1 MNLKDRIYIAGHQGL
16 VGSALVRNLRA
27 KGFTQILTQDR
38 SKLNLLN
45 QAAVNRFFEESKIDY
60 VFVAAAKVGGIL
72 ANSSYPADFIYE
84 NLTIATNIIHAAYEN
99 KVKKLLY
106 LGSSCIY
113 PKDCPQPIRE
123 EHLLSGPL
131 EPTNEAYAIAKI
143 AGLKLCEFYRS
154 QYGQN
159 FISAMPTNLYG
170 PFDNFHPQ
178 NSHVLPALIRRFHE
192 AKQSNAKQV
201 TVWGSG
207 KPVRELLFVDDLAEG
222 LAILMEKYESGEV
235 VNVGTG
241 QGLTI
246 SQIANQVKEVIGF
259 KGSLIFDKT
268 KPDGTPK
275 KVLNIDKIS
284 RLGWVPSTS
293 LDKGIRLTYEWALKN
308 NIFNTSELKIISH
321 SSNSSKVIGQC

>member
-1 MNLKDRIYIAGHQGL
+1 MNLEDRIYIAGHQGL
-16 VGSALVRNLRA
+16 VGSSIVRNLTA
-27 KGFTQILTQDR
+27 KGFNHLITASR
-38 SKLNLLN
+38 SQLNLLN
-45 QAAVNRFFEESKIDY
+45 QSEVEKFFAENAIDY

-84 NLTIATNIIHAAYEN
+84 NLTIATNIIHAAYKN

-113 PKDCPQPIRE
+113 PKECTQPMKE
-123 EHLLSGPL
+123 EYLLSGPL

-159 FISAMPTNLYG
+159 FIAAMPTNLYG

-192 AKQSNAKQV
+192 AKESEAKQV

-207 KPVRELLFVDDLAEG
+207 KPLRELLFVDDLAEA
-222 LAILMEKYESGEV
+222 LWVLMEKYESGEV
-235 VNVGTG
+235 INIGTG
-241 QGLTI
+241 QGLSI
-246 SQIANQVKEVIGF
+246 SEIANRVKEVVGF
-259 KGSLIFDKT
+259 KGAIVFDKT
-268 KPDGTPK
+268 KPDGTLR
-275 KVLNIDKIS
+275 KVLNVDKIS
-284 RLGWVPSTS
+284 KLGWKALTQ
-293 LDKGIRLTYEWALKN
+293 LDKGIKITYQWALENGVFSTENYK
-308 NIFNTSELKIISH
+308 SDPPSLR
-321 SSNSSKVIGQC
+321 KVASVGHC

>member
-123 EHLLSGPL
+123 EHLLCGPL

-201 TVWGSG
+201 IVWGSG

-222 LAILMEKYESGEV
+222 LAILMEKYESGEI

-259 KGSLIFDKT
+259 KGTLIFDKT

>member
-123 EHLLSGPL
+123 EHLLCGPL

-246 SQIANQVKEVIGF
+246 SQIANHVKEVIGF

>member
-1 MNLKDRIYIAGHQGL
+1 MNPNSRIYIAGHRGL
-16 VGSALVRNLRA
+16 VGSALMRA
-27 KGFTQILTQDR
+27 LSAQGFKNIITASR
-38 SKLNLLN
+38 SELNLLD
-45 QAAVNRFFEESKIDY
+45 QDAVNQFFKNQKIDY
-60 VFVAAAKVGGIL
+60 TIVAAAKVGGII
-72 ANSSYPADFIYE
+72 ANSSFPADFLYE
-84 NLTIATNIIHAAYEN
+84 NLTIATNVIHAAYKH

-113 PKDCPQPIRE
+113 PKACPQPIKE
-123 EHLLSGPL
+123 EYLLSGPL

-159 FISAMPTNLYG
+159 FIAAMPTNLYG

-192 AKQSNAKQV
+192 AKMVGAESV
-201 TVWGSG
+201 VVWGSG
-207 KPVRELLFVDDLAEG
+207 KPVRELLYSEDLANA
-222 LAILMEKYESGEV
+222 LIILMQKYNSDEV
-235 VNVGTG
+235 INVGTG

-246 SQIANQVKEVIGF
+246 AEIAYQVKEVVGF
-259 KGSLIFDKT
+259 EGSVVFDKS

-284 RLGWVPSTS
+284 RLGWKPTVPLKEGISRAYQWAVETDVLTPAENKLKVAS
-293 LDKGIRLTYEWALKN
+293 LG
-308 NIFNTSELKIISH
+308 
-321 SSNSSKVIGQC
+321 

>member
-1 MNLKDRIYIAGHQGL
+1 MNPNSRIYIAGNRGL
-16 VGSALVRNLRA
+16 VGSALMRA
-27 KGFTQILTQDR
+27 LSAQGFKNIITASR
-38 SKLNLLN
+38 SELNLLD
-45 QAAVNRFFEESKIDY
+45 QDAVNQFFKNQKIDY
-60 VFVAAAKVGGIL
+60 TIVAAAKVGGII
-72 ANSSYPADFIYE
+72 ANSSFPADFLYE
-84 NLTIATNIIHAAYEN
+84 NLTIATNVIHAAYKH

-113 PKDCPQPIRE
+113 PKACPQPIKE
-123 EHLLSGPL
+123 EYLLSGPL

-159 FISAMPTNLYG
+159 FIAAMPTNLYG

-192 AKQSNAKQV
+192 AKMVGAESV
-201 TVWGSG
+201 VVWGSG
-207 KPVRELLFVDDLAEG
+207 KPVRELLYSEDLANA
-222 LAILMEKYESGEV
+222 LIILMQKYNSDEV
-235 VNVGTG
+235 INVGTG

-246 SQIANQVKEVIGF
+246 AEIAYQVKEVVGF
-259 KGSLIFDKT
+259 EGSVVFDKS

-284 RLGWVPSTS
+284 RLGWKPTVPLKEGISRAYQWAVENDVLTPAENKLKVAS
-293 LDKGIRLTYEWALKN
+293 LG
-308 NIFNTSELKIISH
+308 
-321 SSNSSKVIGQC
+321 

>member
-178 NSHVLPALIRRFHE
+178 NSHVLPALIRRVHE

-246 SQIANQVKEVIGF
+246 SQIANHVKEVIGF

-284 RLGWVPSTS
+284 QLGWVPSTS

>member
-16 VGSALVRNLRA
+16 VGSAIVRNLKA
-27 KGFTQILTQDR
+27 KGFKNIITAER
-38 SKLNLLN
+38 SQLNLLD
-45 QAAVNRFFEESKIDY
+45 QTAVQEFFKENNFDY
-60 VFVAAAKVGGIL
+60 VLVAAAKVGGIL

-84 NLTIATNIIHAAYEN
+84 NLTIATHVIHSAYQS

-113 PKDCPQPIRE
+113 PKDCPQPMKE
-123 EHLLSGPL
+123 EHLLTGPL

-159 FISAMPTNLYG
+159 FIAAMPTNLYG

-192 AKQSNAKQV
+192 AKETGAKQV

-207 KPVRELLFVDDLAEG
+207 RPIRELLFVDDLAEA
-222 LAILMEKYESGEV
+222 LVLLMEKYESGEV
-235 VNVGTG
+235 INVGTG
-241 QGLTI
+241 QGYTI
-246 SQIANQVKEVIGF
+246 AEIANQVREVVGF
-259 KGSLIFDKT
+259 EGAIVFDKT

-275 KVLNIDKIS
+275 KVLNIEKIS
-284 RLGWVPSTS
+284 SLGWKPSTP
-293 LDKGIRLTYEWALKN
+293 LKEGILTTYQWALKN
-308 NIFNTSELKIISH
+308 GVFNLP
-321 SSNSSKVIGQC
+321 SSKQALPTNSKPTTVGRC

>member
-201 TVWGSG
+201 IVWGSG

-259 KGSLIFDKT
+259 KGTLIFDKT

>member
-1 MNLKDRIYIAGHQGL
+1 MNLEDRIYIAGHQGL
-16 VGSALVRNLRA
+16 VGSSIVRNLTS
-27 KGFTQILTQDR
+27 KGFTHLITANR
-38 SKLNLLN
+38 SQLNLLN
-45 QAAVNRFFEESKIDY
+45 QSEVEKFFAKNAIDY

-84 NLTIATNIIHAAYEN
+84 NLTIATNIIHTAYKN

-113 PKDCPQPIRE
+113 PKECPQPMKE
-123 EHLLSGPL
+123 EHLLAGPL

-159 FISAMPTNLYG
+159 FIAAMPTNLYG

-192 AKQSNAKQV
+192 AKESGAKQV

-207 KPVRELLFVDDLAEG
+207 KPLRELLFVDDLAEA
-222 LAILMEKYESGEV
+222 LWVLMENYESGEV
-235 VNVGTG
+235 INVGTG
-241 QGLTI
+241 QGLSI
-246 SQIANQVKEVIGF
+246 SEIANRVKEVVGF
-259 KGSLIFDKT
+259 KGAIVFDKT
-268 KPDGTPK
+268 KPDGTQR

-284 RLGWVPSTS
+284 KLGWKATTQ
-293 LDKGIRLTYEWALKN
+293 LDKGIEITYQWALENGVFSIENYK
-308 NIFNTSELKIISH
+308 SPPPSLR
-321 SSNSSKVIGQC
+321 KVASLGRC

>member
-1 MNLKDRIYIAGHQGL
+1 MNPNSRIYIAGHRGL
-16 VGSALVRNLRA
+16 VGSALMRA
-27 KGFTQILTQDR
+27 LSAQGFKNIITASR
-38 SKLNLLN
+38 SELNLLD
-45 QAAVNRFFEESKIDY
+45 QDAVNQFFKNQKIDY
-60 VFVAAAKVGGIL
+60 TIVAAAKVGGII
-72 ANSSYPADFIYE
+72 ANSSFPADFLYE
-84 NLTIATNIIHAAYEN
+84 NLTIATNVIHAAYKH

-113 PKDCPQPIRE
+113 PKACPQPIKE
-123 EHLLSGPL
+123 EYLLSGPL

-159 FISAMPTNLYG
+159 FIAAMPTNLYG

-192 AKQSNAKQV
+192 AKMVGAESV
-201 TVWGSG
+201 VVWGSG
-207 KPVRELLFVDDLAEG
+207 KPVRELLYSEDLANA
-222 LAILMEKYESGEV
+222 LIILMQKYNSDEV
-235 VNVGTG
+235 INVGTG

-246 SQIANQVKEVIGF
+246 AEIAYQVKEVVGF
-259 KGSLIFDKT
+259 EGSVVFDKS

-284 RLGWVPSTS
+284 RLGWKPTVPLKEGISRAYQWAVENDVLTPAENKLKVAS
-293 LDKGIRLTYEWALKN
+293 LG
-308 NIFNTSELKIISH
+308 
-321 SSNSSKVIGQC
+321 

>member
-27 KGFTQILTQDR
+27 KGFTQILTADR

-45 QAAVNRFFEESKIDY
+45 QAAVNHFFEESKIDY

-84 NLTIATNIIHAAYEN
+84 NLTIATNIIHAAYQN

-113 PKDCPQPIRE
+113 PKDCPQPMKE

-159 FISAMPTNLYG
+159 FIAAMPTNLYG
-170 PFDNFHPQ
+170 PFDNFHPE

-192 AKQSNAKQV
+192 VKESNAKQV

-235 VNVGTG
+235 INVGTG
-241 QGLTI
+241 KGLTI
-246 SQIANQVKEVIGF
+246 SEIANQVKEVVGF
-259 KGSLIFDKT
+259 QGTIIFDKT

-284 RLGWVPSTS
+284 KLGWVPSTS

-308 NIFNTSELKIISH
+308 NIFNNSNPKIISH
-321 SSNSSKVIGQC
+321 SSNSPRIIGQC

>member
-1 MNLKDRIYIAGHQGL
+1 M
-16 VGSALVRNLRA
+16 
-27 KGFTQILTQDR
+27 
-38 SKLNLLN
+38 
-45 QAAVNRFFEESKIDY
+45 
-60 VFVAAAKVGGIL
+60 
-72 ANSSYPADFIYE
+72 
-84 NLTIATNIIHAAYEN
+84 HAAYEH

-178 NSHVLPALIRRFHE
+178 NSHVLPALIRRVHE

-246 SQIANQVKEVIGF
+246 SQIANHVKEVIGF

-284 RLGWVPSTS
+284 QLGWVPSTS

>member
-259 KGSLIFDKT
+259 KGTLIFDKT

>member
-201 TVWGSG
+201 IVWGSG

-259 KGSLIFDKT
+259 KGTLIFDKT

-284 RLGWVPSTS
+284 QLGWVPSTS

>member
-1 MNLKDRIYIAGHQGL
+1 MKQRDRIYIAGHQGL
-16 VGSALVRNLRA
+16 VGSALVRSLNAR
-27 KGFTQILTQDR
+27 GFTNLLTANR
-38 SKLNLLN
+38 SELDLLN
-45 QAAVNRFFEESKIDY
+45 QAAVEKFFASNAIDY

-84 NLTIATNIIHAAYEN
+84 NLTIATNVIHAAYQH

-113 PKDCPQPIRE
+113 PKECPQPMKE

-170 PFDNFHPQ
+170 PHDNFHPQ

-192 AKQSNAKQV
+192 AKEAGAKQV

-207 KPVRELLFVDDLAEG
+207 KPIRELLFVDDLAQG
-222 LAILMEKYESGEV
+222 LMVLMENYESAEV
-235 VNVGTG
+235 INVGTG

-246 SQIANQVKEVIGF
+246 SEIANQVKEVVGF
-259 KGSLIFDKT
+259 KGAIVFDKT
-268 KPDGTPK
+268 KPDGTLR
-275 KVLNIDKIS
+275 KVLNVDKIS
-284 RLGWVPSTS
+284 KFGWKAVTP
-293 LDKGIRLTYEWALKN
+293 LQEGIQMTYQWALKN
-308 NIFNTSELKIISH
+308 GVFSSQSTQINRQPLRKIA
-321 SSNSSKVIGQC
+321 SSGSC

>member
-178 NSHVLPALIRRFHE
+178 NSHVLPALIRRVHE

-259 KGSLIFDKT
+259 KGTLIFDKT

>member
-222 LAILMEKYESGEV
+222 LAILMEKYESGEI

-259 KGSLIFDKT
+259 KGTLIFDKT

-308 NIFNTSELKIISH
+308 NIFNTAELKIISH

>member
-284 RLGWVPSTS
+284 QLGWVPSTS